1 MYNGGAGL
9 EPWVEV
15 RSSGVE
21 GAGKG
26 LFALREFSA
35 GETVAVYMGRVV
47 RGEERRGYMERA
59 HAAAQEYEAS
69 GGTRGVQAADG
80 YVMKCGSVWVDGVA
94 DSNIARYINDSRG
107 SRWVDNARVKQG
119 GQYGKANE
127 GDERWGAAVVTT
139 RRVREGEEFF
149 FSYGPEYWEWQEAQR
164 RDKQRLRGGDDRC
177 GKDGGIDDG
186 GHSDGGDGGDSNTS
200 GGSGG
205 VAERGDNGSS
215 GGRDHSDHSGGGGG
229 GNGKQAA
236 KDTGNGCEGCGS
248 DDNGDGSSGQAS
260 NASHTG
266 SDNAY
271 NRKDKDRICGST
283 GGRTEDNES
292 GAGGARTGRCAG
304 EMSQANHSSR
314 TQPQS
319 RRDAHQA
326 DAQAAGTSTS
336 NGAATT
342 GSSTVASPSTA
353 SNQEPELQRSQP
365 DVQNACG
372 KRIQMTKAQNACNPG
387 KKQTTFGE
395 SKVEKSLGGRDWG
408 EVRRARARKAS
419 AAHGEAVKEAREVR
433 RAARRGEAVH
443 EGGDSSS
450 CSSRH
455 RRALGGG
462 AVEGEHSGKRR
473 RVERQAGRDGTGAV
487 PTAVT

>member
-1 MYNGGAGL
+1 MDWWRL
-9 EPWVEV
+9 WPR
-15 RSSGVE
+15 RS
-21 GAGKG
+21 
-26 LFALREFSA
+26 
-35 GETVAVYMGRVV
+35 
-47 RGEERRGYMERA
+47 RRLCRRC
-59 HAAAQEYEAS
+59 S
-69 GGTRGVQAADG
+69 CRSRRQA
-80 YVMKCGSVWVDGVA
+80 
-94 DSNIARYINDSRG
+94 R
-107 SRWVDNARVKQG
+107 NAR
-119 GQYGKANE
+119 
-127 GDERWGAAVVTT
+127 
-139 RRVREGEEFF
+139 
-149 FSYGPEYWEWQEAQR
+149 
-164 RDKQRLRGGDDRC
+164 
-177 GKDGGIDDG
+177 
-186 GHSDGGDGGDSNTS
+186 
-200 GGSGG
+200 
-205 VAERGDNGSS
+205 
-215 GGRDHSDHSGGGGG
+215 
-229 GNGKQAA
+229 
-236 KDTGNGCEGCGS
+236 
-248 DDNGDGSSGQAS
+248 
-260 NASHTG
+260 HTG

-283 GGRTEDNES
+283 VGRTEDNES

-314 TQPQS
+314 TQPPS

-326 DAQAAGTSTS
+326 DAHQAAGTPTS
-336 NGAATT
+336 NGAATIR
-342 GSSTVASPSTA
+342 SSTAASPSVA
-353 SNQEPELQRSQP
+353 SNQEPELQRGQP
-365 DVQNACG
+365 DLQNACG
-372 KRIQMTKAQNACNPG
+372 KQIAMPKSQNACNPG

-450 CSSRH
+450 CSNRR